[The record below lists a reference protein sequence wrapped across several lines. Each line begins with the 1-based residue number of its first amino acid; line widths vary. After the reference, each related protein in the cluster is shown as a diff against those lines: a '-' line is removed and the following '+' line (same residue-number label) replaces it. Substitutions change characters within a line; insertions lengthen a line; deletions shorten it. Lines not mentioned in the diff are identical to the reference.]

1 MTVTEARGGRVIL
14 GSERVSEG
22 GADDKGDEG
31 KVGRSGY
38 SGGDEGLGTSGDDRG
53 VEEAWVAENEK
64 QKRR

>member
-22 GADDKGDEG
+22 GADDEGDEG

-38 SGGDEGLGTSGDDRG
+38 SGGDDGLGTSEDDGG